1 MLNTRLQLEYGVS
14 RHIYTYTLEFISN
27 IYKMLQNI
35 QGFAAFKHPVLLQK
49 LELFIEKYSINR
61 RKLIYHI
68 KHWICKPVTLS
79 RVLEDSVQLTRRCK
93 KPPST
98 NSWWFNSSN
107 VRLRITLANLAIITS
122 SELNVNHIRVRS
134 CKPSYV

>member
-49 LELFIEKYSINR
+49 LELFIEKYPIKR

-68 KHWICKPVTLS
+68 QH
-79 RVLEDSVQLTRRCK
+79 
-93 KPPST
+93 
-98 NSWWFNSSN
+98 
-107 VRLRITLANLAIITS
+107 
-122 SELNVNHIRVRS
+122 
-134 CKPSYV
+134 